1 MASLIE
7 GFNYDIFISYRQK
20 DNKYDGWV
28 TEFVD
33 NLKKELEATFKE
45 EISVYFDI
53 NPHDGLLETHDVDAS
68 VKDKLKCLVFIPIIS
83 RTYCDPKSFAWEHE
97 FKAFVEQASNDQ
109 LGLKIKLPNGNF
121 ANRVLPI
128 RIYDL
133 ENTDIK
139 LCESVLGGVVR
150 GIEFIYKSAGV
161 NRPLTPSD
169 YPEKNQ
175 YKTFYRDQINKVAN
189 AIKENIS
196 GLKGEPLEFES
207 ELKEVITTIKN
218 PTVKEK
224 SIKVTAGSKKRIL
237 LVSAVL
243 LTAAVIFVALILTN
257 VIKVGKVAKSEEI
270 KSIAV
275 LPFRNDSPEDST
287 QYFMDGVMEELLNK
301 LQSVKSLR
309 VLGRTSVEQ
318 FRGQNKSISEIA
330 KELGVNFIV
339 EGSGQKSG
347 NALRMRVQLIRARN
361 ERHIWGNSF
370 EQKSLDMREYF
381 KAQSGFAEA
390 IANEL
395 NAVLSPQEKK
405 LLQEVPSVNL
415 EAYDTYLK
423 GYSYMV
429 DLSSESLLK
438 AKDYLNSAI
447 EKDPH
452 WAPLYSAMA
461 LVWWSIAAFGVES
474 PEIAIPI
481 IYDNINK
488 AMKLDPG
495 LVDVHFLNAIMAF
508 TAEWDWEKTEK
519 EFLTALSINPNHA
532 MSRVWFS
539 HALYVLQRPE
549 EGLSQATLAIKLDP
563 LNPVIQRGYAAA
575 LLCGREYK
583 AAMDVLDNMLAKDP
597 DDFLTNGL
605 MENAALFCG
614 DSNKSFKACLR
625 YIPQTYEINEESIN
639 QFEMTYNK
647 SGYYAAYAEFLQQL
661 EILYDKKYVPP
672 GNLAIGYYFINQDD
686 KALKWIEKALEVHD
700 SSIPYLGTGL
710 WNCTRLY
717 DNPRFIEVLKK
728 INLPLPKN

>member
-28 TEFVD
+28 TEFAD

-68 VKDKLKCLVFIPIIS
+68 IKDKLKCLVFIPIIS

-109 LGLKIKLPNGNF
+109 FGLKIKLPNGNF
-121 ANRVLPI
+121 ANRVIPI

-161 NRPLTPSD
+161 NRPLTTSD

-175 YKTFYRDQINKVAN
+175 YKTLYRDQINKVAN

-207 ELKEVITTIKN
+207 DSKEVFATIKN
-218 PTVKEK
+218 SSVKEK
-224 SIKVTAGSKKRIL
+224 SIKVTAGFKKRVL
-237 LVSAVL
+237 LVSGVL
-243 LTAAVIFVALILTN
+243 LAAAVIVVVLILTN
-257 VIKVGKVAKSEEI
+257 VIKGGKDARAEEI

-318 FRGQNKSISEIA
+318 FRGQDKSISEIA
-330 KELGVNFIV
+330 KELGVNYIV

-447 EKDPH
+447 EKDPY
-452 WAPLYSAMA
+452 WAPL
-461 LVWWSIAAFGVES
+461 V
-474 PEIAIPI
+474 
-481 IYDNINK
+481 
-488 AMKLDPG
+488 
-495 LVDVHFLNAIMAF
+495 
-508 TAEWDWEKTEK
+508 
-519 EFLTALSINPNHA
+519 
-532 MSRVWFS
+532 
-539 HALYVLQRPE
+539 
-549 EGLSQATLAIKLDP
+549 
-563 LNPVIQRGYAAA
+563 
-575 LLCGREYK
+575 
-583 AAMDVLDNMLAKDP
+583 
-597 DDFLTNGL
+597 
-605 MENAALFCG
+605 FCYG
-614 DSNKSFKACLR
+614 ACLVV
-625 YIPQTYEINEESIN
+625 N
-639 QFEMTYNK
+639 
-647 SGYYAAYAEFLQQL
+647 
-661 EILYDKKYVPP
+661 
-672 GNLAIGYYFINQDD
+672 
-686 KALKWIEKALEVHD
+686 
-700 SSIPYLGTGL
+700 SSF
-710 WNCTRLY
+710 WS
-717 DNPRFIEVLKK
+717 
-728 INLPLPKN
+728 